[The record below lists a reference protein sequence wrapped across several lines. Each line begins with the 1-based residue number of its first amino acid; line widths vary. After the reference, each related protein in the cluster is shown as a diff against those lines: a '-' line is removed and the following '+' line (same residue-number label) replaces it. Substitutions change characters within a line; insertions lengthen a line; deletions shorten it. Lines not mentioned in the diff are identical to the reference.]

1 MASIGKQDSGKAELE
16 NRTVDTMVGDGS
28 ATTLV
33 LSSAPIS
40 INNVLIFISGIMQ
53 RPTTDYTLSGSTITF
68 SEAPIASLKVVAIT
82 GGGEH
87 IGIPLTK
94 LGTDKFMESAVT
106 DAKIASGISASK
118 LTGALPA
125 LDGSAVTG
133 AGGANVSGV
142 DTVTTNDPAINT
154 DPASAG
160 HIWLNRTSAEMF
172 VCTDNTAG
180 ANVWINVG
188 EGIGGIPY
196 MSATNT
202 NGTETTD
209 GDYKVV
215 TFNTSGSFTPT
226 IGVAGLGDFV
236 EYLVI
241 AGGGGAGGHSGGG
254 GGAGG
259 YRTATGFS
267 VSSQGYTITV
277 GAGGTGGPSPANGVR
292 GNNGENSIFGTIT
305 SLGGGGAG
313 GYGATTGG
321 VGLVGGSGGGGG
333 GNQNGGPSA
342 GGAGTAGQGNAGG
355 AGNLSTNNR
364 YSSGGGGGAGAVG
377 ESPSPANVGTDGG
390 DGGDGLANDIVET
403 GVNVFYAG
411 GGGGSTYNA
420 GASPANR
427 GSGGAGGGGDSVLVP
442 GQGIGDAGEDNTG
455 GGGGG
460 SQNSVGGAGGSGVV
474 IVRYR
479 FK

>member
-68 SEAPIASLKVVAIT
+68 SEAPIAGLKVVAIT

-142 DTVTTNDPAINT
+142 DTVTTSDPAVNT

-160 HIWLNRTSAEMF
+160 HIWLNRTTAEMF

-241 AGGGGAGGHSGGG
+241 AGGGGGGFAEGGG

-259 YRTATGFS
+259 YLTATNFT
-267 VSSQGYTITV
+267 VTNTNLTVTV
-277 GAGGTGGPSPANGVR
+277 GAGGNGGVVSPSADATAGQ
-292 GNNGENSIFGTIT
+292 NSVFSTIT
-305 SLGGGGAG
+305 STGGGLGGTGSTTAAKQGGA
-313 GYGATTGG
+313 
-321 VGLVGGSGGGGG
+321 GGSGGGSS
-333 GNQNGGPSA
+333 NNGA
-342 GGAGTAGQGNAGG
+342 GAGTAGAASPAGQGFAGG
-355 AGNLSTNNR
+355 TADAVATYNA
-364 YSSGGGGGAGAVG
+364 GGGGGAGAVG
-377 ESPSPANVGTDGG
+377 ADGPGGTVGGAGGVGLSSDIVVSGANV
-390 DGGDGLANDIVET
+390 IR
-403 GVNVFYAG
+403 AG
-411 GGGGSTYNA
+411 GGGGGSFRGTSTG
-420 GASPANR
+420 GA
-427 GSGGAGGGGDSVLVP
+427 GGAGGGGTGTGST
-442 GQGIGDAGEDNTG
+442 GGTASAGTTNLG

-460 SQNSVGGAGGSGVV
+460 GGFSSGPAYGGGNGGSGVV

>member
-28 ATTLV
+28 DTTLV
-33 LSSAPIS
+33 LSSVPIS
-40 INNVLIFISGIMQ
+40 INNVLIFISGVMQ

-68 SEAPIASLKVVAIT
+68 SEAPIAGLKVVAIT

-118 LTGALPA
+118 LTGAMPA

-142 DTVTTNDPAINT
+142 DTVTTSDPAVNT

-160 HIWLNRTSAEMF
+160 HIWLNRTTAEMF

-241 AGGGGAGGHSGGG
+241 AGGGGGGFAEGGG

-259 YRTATGFS
+259 YLTATNFT
-267 VSSQGYTITV
+267 VTNTNLTVTV
-277 GAGGTGGPSPANGVR
+277 GAGGNGGVVSPSADATAGQ
-292 GNNGENSIFGTIT
+292 NSVFSTIT
-305 SLGGGGAG
+305 STGGGLGGTGSTTAAKQGGA
-313 GYGATTGG
+313 
-321 VGLVGGSGGGGG
+321 GGSGGGSS
-333 GNQNGGPSA
+333 NNGA
-342 GGAGTAGQGNAGG
+342 GAGTAGAASPAGQGFAGG
-355 AGNLSTNNR
+355 TADAVATYNA
-364 YSSGGGGGAGAVG
+364 GGGGGAGAVG
-377 ESPSPANVGTDGG
+377 ADGPGGTVGGAGGVGLSSDIVVSGANV
-390 DGGDGLANDIVET
+390 IR
-403 GVNVFYAG
+403 AG
-411 GGGGSTYNA
+411 GGGGGSFRGTSTG
-420 GASPANR
+420 GA
-427 GSGGAGGGGDSVLVP
+427 GGAGGGGTGTGST
-442 GQGIGDAGEDNTG
+442 GGTASAGTTNLG

-460 SQNSVGGAGGSGVV
+460 GGFSSGPAYGGGNGGSGVV

>member
-28 ATTLV
+28 DTTLV
-33 LSSAPIS
+33 LSSVPIS
-40 INNVLIFISGIMQ
+40 INNVLIFISGVMQ

-68 SEAPIASLKVVAIT
+68 SEAPIAGLKVVAIT

-142 DTVTTNDPAINT
+142 DTVTTSDPAVNT

-160 HIWLNRTSAEMF
+160 HIWLNRTTAEMF

-241 AGGGGAGGHSGGG
+241 AGGGGGGFAEGGG

-259 YRTATGFS
+259 YLTATNFT
-267 VSSQGYTITV
+267 VTNTNLTVTV
-277 GAGGTGGPSPANGVR
+277 GAGGNGGVVSPSADATAGQ
-292 GNNGENSIFGTIT
+292 NSVFSTIT
-305 SLGGGGAG
+305 STGGGLGGTGSTTAAKQGGA
-313 GYGATTGG
+313 
-321 VGLVGGSGGGGG
+321 GGSGGGSS
-333 GNQNGGPSA
+333 NNGA
-342 GGAGTAGQGNAGG
+342 GAGTAGAASPAGQGFAGG
-355 AGNLSTNNR
+355 TADAVATYNA
-364 YSSGGGGGAGAVG
+364 GGGGGAGAVG
-377 ESPSPANVGTDGG
+377 ADGPGGTVGGAGGVGLSSDIVVSGANV
-390 DGGDGLANDIVET
+390 IR
-403 GVNVFYAG
+403 AG
-411 GGGGSTYNA
+411 GGGGGSFRGTSTG
-420 GASPANR
+420 GA
-427 GSGGAGGGGDSVLVP
+427 GGAGGGGTGTGST
-442 GQGIGDAGEDNTG
+442 GGTASAGTTNLG

-460 SQNSVGGAGGSGVV
+460 GGFSSGPAYGGGNGGSGVV

>member
-33 LSSAPIS
+33 LSSSPIS

-68 SEAPIASLKVVAIT
+68 SEAPIAGLKVVAIT

-106 DAKIASGISASK
+106 DAKIATGISASK

-133 AGGANVSGV
+133 ASGANVSGV
-142 DTVTTNDPAINT
+142 DTVTTSDPTLTTN
-154 DPASAG
+154 PASAG
-160 HIWLNRTSAEMF
+160 HIWLNNTSAEMF

-188 EGIGGIPY
+188 EGTGSVPLY
-196 MSATNT
+196 MTATNT
-202 NGTETTD
+202 NGTETID

-215 TFNTSGSFTPT
+215 TFNTSGTFTPT
-226 IGVAGLGDFV
+226 VGTGLPESDSV

-241 AGGGGAGGHSGGG
+241 AGGGAGGYVHAGA

-259 YRTATGFS
+259 YRTATNFT
-267 VSSQGYTITV
+267 VTNTALTVTV
-277 GAGGTGGPSPANGVR
+277 GAGAAGNSNSSTNGSNGSNSIFSTITSDGGGGGGHYSGGGI
-292 GNNGENSIFGTIT
+292 GNNGSN
-305 SLGGGGAG
+305 
-313 GYGATTGG
+313 
-321 VGLVGGSGGGGG
+321 GGSGGGGSSNPTSASGVPCTG
-333 GNQNGGPSA
+333 GLATSGQGFN
-342 GGAGTAGQGNAGG
+342 GGAGFRTAAGYH
-355 AGNLSTNNR
+355 AG
-364 YSSGGGGGAGAVG
+364 GGGGGAGAVG
-377 ESPSPANVGTDGG
+377 G
-390 DGGDGLANDIVET
+390 DGSGSGSAYVSGNGGVGLASSIT
-403 GVNVFYAG
+403 GTSVIRAG
-411 GGGGSTYNA
+411 GGGGGGEGT
-420 GASPANR
+420 G
-427 GSGGAGGGGDSVLVP
+427 GTDGTGGAGGGGD
-442 GQGIGDAGEDNTG
+442 GQSSITGGSGTANTG

-460 SQNSVGGAGGSGVV
+460 VGGITQSGSGGSGVV
-474 IVRYR
+474 IIRYQ
-479 FK
+479 FQ

>member
-33 LSSAPIS
+33 LSSVPIS

-68 SEAPIASLKVVAIT
+68 SEAPITGLKVVAIT

-94 LGTDKFMESAVT
+94 LGTDKFMDIAVT

-125 LDGSAVTG
+125 LDGSALTG
-133 AGGANVSGV
+133 ASGANVSGV
-142 DTVTTNDPAINT
+142 DTVTTSDPAVNT

-188 EGIGGIPY
+188 EGTGAVPVTY
-196 MSATNT
+196 MSATG
-202 NGTETTD
+202 GTITTD
-209 GDYKVV
+209 GNFKVH
-215 TFNTSGSFTPT
+215 TFNSSGTFTPT
-226 IGVAGLGDFV
+226 IGSAVTVGDTV

-241 AGGGGAGGHSGGG
+241 AGAGGGGGSLGNSSVGSGGG

-259 YRTATGFS
+259 YLTATGYS
-267 VSSQGYTITV
+267 VTSTGYTVTV
-277 GAGGTGGPSPANGVR
+277 GGGGAGGGPAGGSNATQ
-292 GNNGENSIFGTIT
+292 GENSIFGVGIT
-305 SLGGGGAG
+305 SIGGGRG
-313 GYGATTGG
+313 GSYDGG
-321 VGLVGGSGGGGG
+321 SVGGNGGSGGGGG
-333 GNQNGGPSA
+333 YTGVAGGTGTAGQGNDGGSTPYNPSPAYGSGGGGGSGAVGAVGSGSAGGA
-342 GGAGTAGQGNAGG
+342 GGAGTANSITGSSVIRAG
-355 AGNLSTNNR
+355 
-364 YSSGGGGGAGAVG
+364 GGGGGADSVGSGGAAGCVG
-377 ESPSPANVGTDGG
+377 AGAGSNSAVTAGAGSVN
-390 DGGDGLANDIVET
+390 T
-403 GVNVFYAG
+403 GSAG
-411 GGGGSTYNA
+411 GGGGNNS
-420 GASPANR
+420 S
-427 GSGGAGGGGDSVLVP
+427 SVGGA
-442 GQGIGDAGEDNTG
+442 
-455 GGGGG
+455 
-460 SQNSVGGAGGSGVV
+460 GGAGGSGVV
-474 IVRYR
+474 IVRYQ
-479 FK
+479 FQ

>member
-68 SEAPIASLKVVAIT
+68 SEAPIAGLKVVAIT

-94 LGTDKFMESAVT
+94 LGTDKFMDIAVT

-125 LDGSAVTG
+125 IDGSAVTG
-133 AGGANVSGV
+133 VSGANVSGV
-142 DTVTTNDPAINT
+142 DTVTTSDPAINT
-154 DPASAG
+154 NPAAAG

-180 ANVWINVG
+180 ANIWINVG
-188 EGIGGIPY
+188 EGTGSVPY
-196 MSATNT
+196 MTATNT
-202 NGTETTD
+202 NGTETID
-209 GDYKVV
+209 GNYKVV
-215 TFNTSGSFTPT
+215 TFNTSGSFTPS
-226 IGVAGLGDFV
+226 IGSDASVGDKV
-236 EYLVI
+236 EYLVVAGGGGSSSNQ
-241 AGGGGAGGHSGGG
+241 AGGGGAGGYLAATNFTVTS
-254 GGAGG
+254 
-259 YRTATGFS
+259 TAIT
-267 VSSQGYTITV
+267 VTV
-277 GAGGTGGPSPANGVR
+277 GAGGVGVASNQTP
-292 GNNGENSIFGTIT
+292 NNGGNSVFGSIT
-305 SLGGGGAG
+305 STGGGGGSPAQQN
-313 GYGATTGG
+313 
-321 VGLVGGSGGGGG
+321 GLSGGSGGGGG
-333 GNQNGGPSA
+333 VESSSA
-342 GGAGTAGQGNAGG
+342 GSASPAGQGNAGG
-355 AGNLSTNNR
+355 TGAV
-364 YSSGGGGGAGAVG
+364 SSPNGGGGGGGAGAVG
-377 ESPSPANVGTDGG
+377 TNNGG
-390 DGGDGLANDIVET
+390 SGASHGGVGLANDIKET
-403 GVNVFYAG
+403 GTNVFYAG
-411 GGGGSTYNA
+411 GGGG
-420 GASPANR
+420 ASHTGQPVSN
-427 GSGGAGGGGDSVLVP
+427 GGNGGGGIGGIFTGAP
-442 GQGIGDAGEDNTG
+442 GNGTVNLG

-460 SQNSVGGAGGSGVV
+460 QQAGNLNGGSGGSGVV